1 MSQHYNPDQFSVE
14 VRVEMA
20 RKLIKKHDVAMVTLH
35 WFNALV
41 WFFELM
47 TGMALIASTRYTYI
61 PSWFTDIIVGIF
73 NGRTNL
79 LYFHITIGVFWSG
92 ILVVYGVFGIRT
104 YLTKFYVND
113 LRMDGDDFK
122 WLVLKPLQILGYRIR
137 LPEQGV
143 YNAGQKVFAWVISIC
158 ILLIIPT
165 GFIMSFHLGPLW
177 LIQWSIPLHY
187 ASVMMVV
194 AGLIVHVYMAGLMP
208 EERPAFFSM
217 LHGKVNELYAYENH
231 TKWWRQRRKDEE
243 RFLEE
248 LSQSEGWGPLPRG
261 KPRNR

>member
-1 MSQHYNPDQFSVE
+1 M
-14 VRVEMA
+14 
-20 RKLIKKHDVAMVTLH
+20 MVH
-35 WFNALV
+35 RHHRQLV
-41 WFFELM
+41 Q
-47 TGMALIASTRYTYI
+47 RQ
-61 PSWFTDIIVGIF
+61 
-73 NGRTNL
+73 TNL

-92 ILVVYGVFGIRT
+92 ILVVYGIFGIRT

-122 WLVLKPLQILGYRIR
+122 WMVLKPLQILGYRIR

-177 LIQWSIPLHY
+177 LISGQFVTMPPY
-187 ASVMMVV
+187 D
-194 AGLIVHVYMAGLMP
+194 GGGQLIVHVYMAGLMP

-261 KPRNR
+261 KPRKR